1 MISLGGIGTQ
11 VAVKLFDATRDKQL
25 DLAASNA
32 LNARQIAAFEERIG
46 SISSPQELI
55 ADTEVYTFVMRA
67 FDLEDQIFGK
77 AMIRKT
83 LESDI
88 TDSSALVNRLS
99 DPKIRDMYQTL
110 GFTPGG
116 GSSANLDKLDW
127 QAEMIDRFKERF
139 VLNAAGEDNEGA
151 RIALEFKSR
160 ASEINTWLDVLK
172 DEDLGSFMRRALGVP
187 DEAIGVDLD
196 RQIALFE
203 QKFDIEKLKDPA
215 EVDKLVSRFSAI
227 YDAVEGVSSSSS
239 TVLSMM
245 QGAVSIGQGSTF
257 TAITIDIPTITGGY
271 SASSAYR

>member
-1 MISLGGIGTQ
+1 

-239 TVLSMM
+239 TVLSLM

>member
-25 DLAASNA
+25 DLAANDA
-32 LNARQIAAFEERIG
+32 LNARQIEAFKERIG
-46 SISSPQELI
+46 DIKSAKEFV

-83 LESDI
+83 LESNSDE
-88 TDSSALVNRLS
+88 SSALVNRLS
-99 DPKIRDMYQTL
+99 NPKIKEMYDTL
-110 GFTPGG
+110 GFAPDGG
-116 GSSANLDKLDW
+116 RSFNFNRTGW
-127 QAEMIDRFKERF
+127 QDEMIDRFKERV
-139 VLNAAGEDNEGA
+139 VLNSAGEDNEGA
-151 RIALEFKSR
+151 RIALEFKSK
-160 ASEINTWLDVLK
+160 ASEIDTWLDVLK
-172 DEDLGSFMRRALGVP
+172 DEDLGKFMRRALGVP
-187 DEAIGVDLD
+187 DEAIQVDLD

-239 TVLSMM
+239 TVLSLM